1 MIERRAQNGNTLS
14 VTAETKTDA
23 FTSAVAVSQY
33 IGDG

>member
-23 FTSAVAVSQY
+23 FIADSLPLT
-33 IGDG
+33 